1 MKKTLCAVLCVL
13 ILSLGLAGCAD
24 TAHAQIAATTLPVYE
39 FTSRLCQGTPL
50 ETVRL
55 VTEEVS
61 CLHDYSLNVRQV
73 KAAEAAQTVV
83 ISGAG
88 LEDFLDGIFAEGK
101 LIDASRGIEL
111 ICPEEGHGHEHGH
124 EHDHGHSHENDPH
137 IWLSPENAMDMARNI
152 CEGLSER
159 YPQYE
164 ETFHANL
171 ESLIREL
178 EELQEYGEKELSEL
192 NCREL
197 ITFHDGFAY
206 FAEAFGLHI
215 LKAIEEESGSEA
227 SAKELIRLI
236 EETEHHG
243 LPAVFTELNGSPSA
257 AQVIS
262 RETGA
267 SIFALDMAMA
277 GDSYFEAMY
286 HNIDTVKE
294 ALG

>member
-1 MKKTLCAVLCVL
+1 MKKTLCAVLCALV
-13 ILSLGLAGCAD
+13 LSLGLGGCAD
-24 TAHAQIAATTLPVYE
+24 AAPAQIAATTLPVYE
-39 FTSRLCQGTPL
+39 FTDRLCQGTPL
-50 ETVRL
+50 EVVRL

-73 KAAEAAQTVV
+73 KAAEAAETIV

-88 LEDFLDGIFAEGK
+88 LEDFLDGILTEDK
-101 LIDASRGIEL
+101 LIDASCGIEL
-111 ICPEEGHGHEHGH
+111 LCPEEDHEH
-124 EHDHGHSHENDPH
+124 EHDHGHSHEKDPH

-152 CEGLSER
+152 CDGLTEQ
-159 YPQYE
+159 YPQYA

-171 ESLIREL
+171 EPLLREL
-178 EELQEYGEKELSEL
+178 QELQEYGAAELSAL

-206 FAEAFGLHI
+206 FAEGFGLHI
-215 LKAIEEESGSEA
+215 LEAIEEESGSEA

-236 EETEHHG
+236 EETEYHG
-243 LPAVFTELNGSPSA
+243 LPAVFTEMNGSPSA

-267 SIFALDMAMA
+267 KIFALDMAMA

-286 HNIDTVKE
+286 HNINTVKE